1 MTSREIPVR
10 TRRSAILCAAVAA
23 AAMTG
28 LLSPPGSAQN
38 ATWKLT
44 TLDRENEITSQPLI
58 WWMKTIGERTN
69 KRVEIQPYWSSSL
82 VAPPRTMSAVKSG
95 IADTGFFVSSL
106 LTTEEKDFAPFDID
120 GALPTDASYLQ
131 VWPKIEPVVAKI
143 LDRHGIE
150 MMWPRRSAKSV
161 ISCKNKFLTHA
172 SDYAG
177 MKIRAAGRWESATI
191 TRWGAAPY
199 SIPPADTYT
208 ALQSGTVDCTYHIYT
223 LVWALKLFEVAPYI
237 TQIEDSSAFTFIA
250 VNKAKWNQI
259 SEADRAIISQ
269 ISDQAMKR
277 EVEVLATRENGIV
290 EDIAKAG
297 GKFHRPSA
305 EEHKR
310 LSDAVKPLWAEVRKA
325 VGPNGVAL
333 ADILEPMQSKR

>member
-1 MTSREIPVR
+1 MRIRCSVTP
-10 TRRSAILCAAVAA
+10 AVALAA
-23 AAMTG
+23 AAMAG
-28 LLSPPGSAQN
+28 LLAPPALAQN
-38 ATWKLT
+38 VTWKLT

-58 WWMKTIGERTN
+58 WWMKTISERTN

-82 VAPPRTMSAVKSG
+82 VAAPRTMSAVKSG
-95 IADTGFFVSSL
+95 IADVGYLVSNL
-106 LTTEEKDFAPFDID
+106 LASEEKDFAAFDID

-131 VWPKIEPVVAKI
+131 FWPKIEPVVVKI

-150 MMWPRRSAKSV
+150 MMWPRRSPKVA
-161 ISCKNKFLTHA
+161 ISCKSKFLTQA
-172 SDYAG
+172 SDYSG

-237 TQIEDSSAFTFIA
+237 TQIDDSAAFTFIA
-250 VNKAKWNQI
+250 MNKAKWNQI
-259 SEADRAIISQ
+259 SEADRAIIRQ
-269 ISDQAMKR
+269 ISDEAMKR
-277 EVEVLATRENGIV
+277 EVEVLEKREISII
-290 EDIAKAG
+290 EDITKSG
-297 GKFHRPSA
+297 GKFYRPSP
-305 EEHKR
+305 EEHRR
-310 LSDAVKPLWAEVRKA
+310 LSEAIKPLWAELRTA

-333 ADILEPMQSKR
+333 ADILEPIQSKR